1 MCGYCLLINEQYVTE
16 GIPAISGLEDDK
28 PQEATMAISTVE
40 DKKQFDVKSILFC
53 LIVTTVGSC
62 AVYFMAGQALKPLR
76 TLSNEI
82 EKIDEDNMDA
92 MLPKVASNDEVSRL
106 TNNFNQMLLRLKEA
120 FVRQKCFT
128 ANAAHELKTP
138 LAILKTGSQVMLT
151 DSKATLNDYQE
162 YAFNNLMTV
171 NRLANI
177 VDDLLLLSSIGE
189 RVEHNQEEVYLEPL
203 FEAIVG
209 ELSKQLDDKNITVKI
224 AVDDYVVRGYD
235 TFLYR
240 AFFNLI
246 DNACKYG
253 NDNGH
258 IWIDAKKDGSNI
270 VISLRDDGPGIS
282 AEHLPH
288 IFDAF
293 YRVDKSRSRKLG
305 GVGLGL
311 SIVKMMI
318 ETEGG
323 HIVVKSDKDSGTC
336 FVVTLLGV

>member
-1 MCGYCLLINEQYVTE
+1 
-16 GIPAISGLEDDK
+16 
-28 PQEATMAISTVE
+28 
-40 DKKQFDVKSILFC
+40 
-53 LIVTTVGSC
+53 
-62 AVYFMAGQALKPLR
+62 
-76 TLSNEI
+76 
-82 EKIDEDNMDA
+82 MDA

-128 ANAAHELKTP
+128 ANAAHEFKTP
-138 LAILKTGSQVMLT
+138 LAILKTGYQVMLT

-177 VDDLLLLSSIGE
+177 VDDLLLLASIGE

-209 ELSKQLDDKNITVKI
+209 EFSKQLDDKNITVKI

-246 DNACKYG
+246 ENGCKYG
-253 NDNGH
+253 NDNRH

-270 VISLRDDGPGIS
+270 VISFMG
-282 AEHLPH
+282 
-288 IFDAF
+288 
-293 YRVDKSRSRKLG
+293 
-305 GVGLGL
+305 
-311 SIVKMMI
+311 
-318 ETEGG
+318 
-323 HIVVKSDKDSGTC
+323 
-336 FVVTLLGV
+336 